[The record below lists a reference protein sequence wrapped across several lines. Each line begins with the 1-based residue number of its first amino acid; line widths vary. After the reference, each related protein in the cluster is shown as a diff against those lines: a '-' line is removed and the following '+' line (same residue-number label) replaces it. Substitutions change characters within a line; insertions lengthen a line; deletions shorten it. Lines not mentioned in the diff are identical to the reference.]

1 MAAHRRQGQT
11 AGPGRYLVCLTIE
24 DGRAARSS
32 GLPGE
37 RMARFLVPPLRL
49 PVGGPTAWQAQGRL
63 DCRVAHTG
71 DMRTVRRS
79 GEHELDVKRSRF
91 LCALARVT
99 TEEEARAV
107 LRERR
112 RQHHEARHHCFA
124 YVLGDDGRT
133 QKSSD
138 DGEPAGTA
146 GVPILEVLRRN
157 DITNTIAVVSRYFG
171 GILLGAGGL
180 TRAYSGAVAEALA
193 AVGTVER
200 QPVRGVST
208 TVEHAVAGRLESDL
222 RSMGY
227 RIAGVH
233 YGERVRFD
241 LRIPPSHVA
250 EFEARLAAMTAGAA
264 SVSLGAVGYLE

>member
-1 MAAHRRQGQT
+1 
-11 AGPGRYLVCLTIE
+11 
-24 DGRAARSS
+24 
-32 GLPGE
+32 
-37 RMARFLVPPLRL
+37 
-49 PVGGPTAWQAQGRL
+49 
-63 DCRVAHTG
+63 
-71 DMRTVRRS
+71 MRTVRRS
-79 GEHELDVKRSRF
+79 GEHELVVKRSRF

-99 TEEEARAV
+99 TDEEARAV

-112 RQHHEARHHCFA
+112 RLHHEARHHCFA
-124 YVLGDDGRT
+124 YVVGDDGRT

-157 DITNTIAVVSRYFG
+157 DITNTVAVVSRYFG

-193 AVGTVER
+193 EVGTVR
-200 QPVRGVST
+200 RRPVRVVTT
-208 TVEHAVAGRLESDL
+208 TVDHAVAGKLESEL
-222 RSMGY
+222 RSLGY

-241 LRIPPSHVA
+241 LRVSPGEVG
-250 EFEARLAAMTAGAA
+250 EFEARLAAVTAGTAA
-264 SVSLGAVGYLE
+264 MSVGDMGYVDE

>member
-1 MAAHRRQGQT
+1 
-11 AGPGRYLVCLTIE
+11 
-24 DGRAARSS
+24 
-32 GLPGE
+32 
-37 RMARFLVPPLRL
+37 
-49 PVGGPTAWQAQGRL
+49 
-63 DCRVAHTG
+63 
-71 DMRTVRRS
+71 MRTVRRS
-79 GEHELDVKRSRF
+79 GEHELAVKRSRF

-157 DITNTIAVVSRYFG
+157 DITNTVAVVSRYFG

-180 TRAYSGAVAEALA
+180 ARAYSGAVAEALTEI
-193 AVGTVER
+193 GTVQR
-200 QPVRGVST
+200 RPMRSVST
-208 TVEHAVAGRLESDL
+208 TVDHAVAGRLDSDL
-222 RSMGY
+222 RSLGY
-227 RIAGVH
+227 RIVDVH
-233 YGERVRFD
+233 YAERVRFELQLPPD
-241 LRIPPSHVA
+241 EIP
-250 EFEARLAAMTAGAA
+250 EFEARLAAITAGTA
-264 SVSLGAVGYLE
+264 SLSLGGIGYLEG